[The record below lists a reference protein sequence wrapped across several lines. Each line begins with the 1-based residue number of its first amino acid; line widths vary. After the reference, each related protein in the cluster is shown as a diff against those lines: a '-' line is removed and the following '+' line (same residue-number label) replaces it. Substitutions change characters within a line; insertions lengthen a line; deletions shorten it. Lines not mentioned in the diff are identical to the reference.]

1 MFKSDLAMICESHHE
16 DDIED
21 FKKYRVNNVYG
32 NDKNEKVNLNYIAII
47 LRTADLLHITK
58 DRTPSIT
65 RKVINV
71 SNPIS
76 VIEWEK
82 QMAVRAVQPK
92 PKRDDEENVNNKLEK
107 DTIEITAYFDGAETA
122 EAYFGLSSYLQYT
135 RKELQ
140 KCSDIVDKAQKK
152 EGAIG
157 YKFPWKEIDES
168 RITVKG
174 FETKKLQFTI
184 AQENILQLLVGHTL
198 YNDSSVVV
206 RELVQNAIDAVK
218 LQKQYENKKGCPLTI
233 GKIEVCWNKDTRELT
248 FWDNGTGMTIFDV
261 ENYLLKVGASKYRD
275 ETIKKQFPDFYSIS
289 HFGIGI
295 LTCFMIAND
304 IDIITTSEEQSD
316 ANSINLRK
324 VNGSYLLRR
333 IEKNKVDERIAKHG
347 TMVKLYVRNDVDMST
362 LENDLRKWIVI
373 PEIPVYLTTDGSNK
387 IKIGVDSLKEV
398 LIKYLNDTGRNVD
411 GEKFDVYEET
421 HGNVTVAYAVRH
433 LKYLSD
439 WCLMEVDRRRAQKK
453 GQLPIGTCV
462 EGIRVEFTTP
472 GYKNSTILAI
482 ANIKNS
488 KYQTNVARSAIE
500 LDANS
505 EILSDIYDVYQK
517 YIQGQ
522 MDRLENLGYSKSWAL
537 AESSYLMRPL
547 LLSEYSNNHIEPVD
561 EMVLI
566 KKMAGIK
573 NLALENNKK
582 REIVSAEHVFQMPEV
597 HLFECKM
604 TEAAENLLKEIRSD
618 ATLNSLINV
627 VCSENNFL
635 DGVDNIICNYDQ
647 YNMLHQ
653 YALSNKEVTSL
664 DVEHEQRRIH
674 LKYSQKK
681 DLWYEFD
688 LRNRGRAR
696 TLFVPKNKFVISGLV
711 DEVGT
716 KAFGAIYLQSGSALY
731 DYILKIIN
739 RFSEEETEENKL
751 LLEIFLGYIFD
762 SRVLEK
768 TYLAEGNADKMVR
781 QIMDERYMGV
791 SEELNNKMWGK
802 VDLQEFSEIVL
813 SKNYSL
819 YAIDNWSRTEE
830 V

>member
-1 MFKSDLAMICESHHE
+1 MNDKLVSYVEIEAEKAEKLSFCRGLKLLHIRDQVEEILSNIGKFGIFEEYTKHDITHIDEMLGIIEWLIPSETKNIMTSAEWLMLTLAVYFHDLGMVVTKEEYNNRDSSSFKSYKEKVLADENLSEYTDYVRSQDDRFLYQEFVRENHAKRIKEWITGGSEVKYGITPEIKSIIDDILKNLDQMFKSDLAMICESHHE

-453 GQLPIGTCV
+453 V
-462 EGIRVEFTTP
+462 
-472 GYKNSTILAI
+472 N
-482 ANIKNS
+482 
-488 KYQTNVARSAIE
+488 YQ
-500 LDANS
+500 
-505 EILSDIYDVYQK
+505 
-517 YIQGQ
+517 
-522 MDRLENLGYSKSWAL
+522 
-537 AESSYLMRPL
+537 
-547 LLSEYSNNHIEPVD
+547 
-561 EMVLI
+561 
-566 KKMAGIK
+566 
-573 NLALENNKK
+573 
-582 REIVSAEHVFQMPEV
+582 
-597 HLFECKM
+597 
-604 TEAAENLLKEIRSD
+604 
-618 ATLNSLINV
+618 
-627 VCSENNFL
+627 
-635 DGVDNIICNYDQ
+635 
-647 YNMLHQ
+647 
-653 YALSNKEVTSL
+653 
-664 DVEHEQRRIH
+664 
-674 LKYSQKK
+674 
-681 DLWYEFD
+681 
-688 LRNRGRAR
+688 
-696 TLFVPKNKFVISGLV
+696 
-711 DEVGT
+711 
-716 KAFGAIYLQSGSALY
+716 
-731 DYILKIIN
+731 
-739 RFSEEETEENKL
+739 
-751 LLEIFLGYIFD
+751 
-762 SRVLEK
+762 
-768 TYLAEGNADKMVR
+768 
-781 QIMDERYMGV
+781 
-791 SEELNNKMWGK
+791 
-802 VDLQEFSEIVL
+802 
-813 SKNYSL
+813 
-819 YAIDNWSRTEE
+819 
-830 V
+830 